1 MLRAPQALTDHIV
14 SAAHVIGQGHEA
26 DSANNANS
34 ADGGASSID
43 IDDIEKKAAFG
54 ILCWQVALEHGLVPD
69 DKTLRHLQKVEKL
82 AFLQGR
88 DLDDPGLRWPME
100 PLRSI
105 LIKEVSVLGI
115 APLAAKYPVIQE
127 TLLKGILTTVFEFA
141 KHVYKVEDFVEE
153 REKDED
159 GNFYENTEEI
169 AQRQEEA
176 ESKYRNPNMTP
187 EQVAI
192 ARKKKMAEMKMKQ
205 EASLMDDE
213 DDEELAS
220 LTPDERKA
228 KELVKRLVVG
238 WQKPIDAMK
247 KAGKAFSGFEELLAS
262 GSFALDGNI
271 WNRKGW
277 EKMDELR
284 EKLENIRELRDLVRY
299 VGVLAGWWCA
309 RVLVCSLAHS
319 LVVLLGRR
327 SLGRGGGWGPLRR
340 APVQHL
346 DMNARMGLLRTVRLR
361 MIRTTNDDDRS
372 CRFPSLCLPPPAD
385 ARPTRPYAT
394 TDFGGARDEGTD
406 EERRHLETAAERGRD
421 AGARDDGAHVQA
433 DFLRKAGGEELADVR
448 ARRMGRV
455 PDADRYRPAGD
466 PPDGGQ
472 GTDPAVRRHVGV
484 DARAQGTGGQG
495 TDARVHACGEDPGAR
510 VLRVCVCRAK
520 GSEGARAGHGPRVDR
535 APAVLP

>member
-1 MLRAPQALTDHIV
+1 MV

-26 DSANNANS
+26 DNANNANI

-54 ILCWQVALEHGLVPD
+54 ILCWKVALEHGLVPD

-88 DLDDPGLRWPME
+88 DLDDPGLHWPME

-105 LIKEVSVLGI
+105 MIKEVSVLGI

-153 REKDED
+153 REKDDE
-159 GNFYENTEEI
+159 GNFYENKEEI

-192 ARKKKMAEMKMKQ
+192 ARKKKMAELKMKQ

-228 KELVKRLVVG
+228 RELVKRLVVG

-299 VGVLAGWWCA
+299 VGALAGCSCVRVLA
-309 RVLVCSLAHS
+309 RSLAC
-319 LVVLLGRR
+319 R
-327 SLGRGGGWGPLRR
+327 SS
-340 APVQHL
+340 
-346 DMNARMGLLRTVRLR
+346 
-361 MIRTTNDDDRS
+361 RS
-372 CRFPSLCLPPPAD
+372 QEPGSR
-385 ARPTRPYAT
+385 
-394 TDFGGARDEGTD
+394 
-406 EERRHLETAAERGRD
+406 
-421 AGARDDGAHVQA
+421 
-433 DFLRKAGGEELADVR
+433 
-448 ARRMGRV
+448 RRMGAVAAGAGAAFGHER
-455 PDADRYRPAGD
+455 ADGTSQ
-466 PPDGGQ
+466 DGTPSHDTNHQ
-472 GTDPAVRRHVGV
+472 RR
-484 DARAQGTGGQG
+484 
-495 TDARVHACGEDPGAR
+495 
-510 VLRVCVCRAK
+510 
-520 GSEGARAGHGPRVDR
+520 
-535 APAVLP
+535 